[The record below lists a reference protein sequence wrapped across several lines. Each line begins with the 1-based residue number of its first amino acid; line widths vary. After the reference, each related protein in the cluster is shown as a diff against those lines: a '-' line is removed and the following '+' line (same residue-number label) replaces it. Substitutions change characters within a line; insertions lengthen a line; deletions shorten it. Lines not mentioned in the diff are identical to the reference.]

1 MEQAQQAFIDE
12 EFARAEELYTVYL
25 TTHPDD
31 VIALASR
38 AAVYLKLD
46 KPPQAMQD
54 AAKAAT
60 LKPDLEVAWYR
71 QGLAAFALEDFAR
84 AKIAFMEGKQLLG
97 EGTEPEGRK
106 YATWLRKV
114 AVEMEEGE
122 EGVKEAS
129 SVTTTTTTREP
140 APLTTL
146 KPTTAAALSM
156 PVQPKY
162 QYYQTPT
169 HLTVTLLQKG
179 LKEGEASVVIQPRQ
193 LTIKGNDGST
203 VLLKRQLFE
212 AVIPEESVI
221 IFFATKVEIKLKKVT
236 EGLPWPD
243 LSASSSS
250 TNAASVPVLQPPLS
264 SSSSPSSSVSYS
276 SSKCS
281 TSSKPLRPYA
291 SHKDWGAVERE
302 ITKELES
309 EKPVGEEALNKLFK
323 DIYSNASDDTR
334 RAMVKSYQ
342 TSGGTVL
349 STNWGEV
356 ANKDYEKDEERK
368 APEGMEWRKWG

>member
-1 MEQAQQAFIDE
+1 MA
-12 EFARAEELYTVYL
+12 
-25 TTHPDD
+25 
-31 VIALASR
+31 
-38 AAVYLKLD
+38 
-46 KPPQAMQD
+46 PQGRGGD
-54 AAKAAT
+54 GG
-60 LKPDLEVAWYR
+60 R
-71 QGLAAFALEDFAR
+71 GGR
-84 AKIAFMEGKQLLG
+84 G
-97 EGTEPEGRK
+97 E
-106 YATWLRKV
+106 
-114 AVEMEEGE
+114 
-122 EGVKEAS
+122 EAS
-129 SVTTTTTTREP
+129 STTTTTTGES
-140 APLTTL
+140 APLATPKLTTV
-146 KPTTAAALSM
+146 AAL
-156 PVQPKY
+156 PVSAQPKY

-179 LKEGEASVVIQPRQ
+179 LKEEEASVVIQPRQ

-203 VLLKRQLFE
+203 VLLEKQLFE
-212 AVIPEESVI
+212 AVVPEESVS
-221 IFFATKVEIKLKKVT
+221 IFYATKVEIKLKKVT

-250 TNAASVPVLQPPLS
+250 TSAASVPITQPPPSYS
-264 SSSSPSSSVSYS
+264 SSSSSSVGSSSGS
-276 SSKCS
+276 SSS
-281 TSSKPLRPYA
+281 SSSKPLRPYA